1 MVKFTIR
8 KWRCYKIH
16 AIRKGSSRCMA
27 LESIIRSRFKISSN
41 GKSRC
46 TGRIRAASHKSNS
59 KHSKASNGLRM
70 VNLRREKGKDESSK
84 MPNIMVK
91 SERSKWVNVNG
102 RAKVDGSLKV
112 DSLVPTCA
120 VIRRKVD
127 GLDESKNKSGRSK
140 NSREWK

>member
-1 MVKFTIR
+1 
-8 KWRCYKIH
+8 
-16 AIRKGSSRCMA
+16 MA

-84 MPNIMVK
+84 MPN
-91 SERSKWVNVNG
+91 SERSKRVNVNG
-102 RAKVDGSLKV
+102 RAKVDGSLK
-112 DSLVPTCA
+112 
-120 VIRRKVD
+120 
-127 GLDESKNKSGRSK
+127 SGQST
-140 NSREWK
+140 